1 MRRDRV
7 PVSTVCL
14 VVLLSLTGCV
24 MSNKPMKAPAAEGS
38 VPIPAG
44 VDTEAVL
51 SCAETSVRTLHDRNE
66 LWNIRVTRRDPGRGV
81 LETGDFDDD
90 NIGGFRISMQ
100 YGPEANAMRIRV
112 KAAGPYFMDLGAEKA
127 LADLDAKMR
136 QCLSSK

>member
-127 LADLDAKMR
+127 FADLDAQMR

>member
-51 SCAETSVRTLHDRNE
+51 SCAETGVRTLHDRNE
-66 LWNIRVTRRDPGRGV
+66 LWNIRVARRDPGRGV

-127 LADLDAKMR
+127 FADLDAQMR

>member
-1 MRRDRV
+1 MRRNRV

-24 MSNKPMKAPAAEGS
+24 MSNQPMKAPTTEGS
-38 VPIPAG
+38 VPVPAG
-44 VDTEAVL
+44 IDGVAVL
-51 SCAETSVRTLHDRNE
+51 SCAEISVRTLHDRNE

-90 NIGGFRISMQ
+90 NIGGFRISVQ
-100 YGPEANAMRIRV
+100 YAPEADAVRIRL

-127 LADLDAKMR
+127 FADLDAQMR

>member
-90 NIGGFRISMQ
+90 NIGGFRISML
-100 YGPEANAMRIRV
+100 YAPEANAMRIRV

-127 LADLDAKMR
+127 FADLDAQMR